1 MSSEI
6 CLQDAFQKAGR
17 DFGYS
22 SVKAEFTPFKEFKVR
37 WQRSAGWAEFQV
49 SDYLM
54 DADEEMME
62 GLARVLFMRIAKGKR
77 SNYPEELKDWMTSQD
92 FVRNKQPVYLR
103 RSRNLSRNCK
113 GRHYDLNDSYERL
126 VQAGL
131 VERDGEAFLSWT
143 SRPNLRRVGYCSVL
157 MKVIAVSSALDD
169 PVVPEFVT
177 EYVLYHELLHLANG
191 LSLDGQAHDEEFRR
205 KERMH
210 PRWKEAEDWLRR
222 LSLSL

>member
-6 CLQDAFQKAGR
+6 CLQSAFQKAGR

-54 DADEEMME
+54 DADEMMME
-62 GLARVLFMRIAKGKR
+62 GLARVLFNRISKGKR
-77 SNYPEELKDWMTSQD
+77 SNYPDELREWMTSQD
-92 FVRNKQPVYLR
+92 FVRKKQPVYLR
-103 RSRNLSRNCK
+103 RSRNLSRSGQ
-113 GRHYDLNDSYERL
+113 GRHYDLQDSYERL
-126 VQAGL
+126 IAAGL
-131 VERDGEAFLSWT
+131 VERDDEAFLSWT

-169 PVVPEFVT
+169 EVVPEFVT

-191 LSLDGQAHDEEFRR
+191 LSLDGQAHGEDFRR
-205 KERMH
+205 CERLH
-210 PRWKEAEDWLRR
+210 PRWNEAEEWLKR
-222 LSLSL
+222 LSLKL